1 MRRDTYVCL
10 LLRLRAVFFAN
21 PSAKGPS
28 VSNKQKK
35 ITVLLDQAEFDRFD
49 RFCNDRGFKKST
61 LLVRL
66 IREFLASEIDD
77 KDQFLPLFDD
87 ADSGRRKSE

>member
-1 MRRDTYVCL
+1 MRRSTHLCL
-10 LLRLRAVFFAN
+10 LMRLRAVFFADSN
-21 PSAKGPS
+21 AKGPN

-49 RFCNDRGFKKST
+49 RFCSERGFKKST

-66 IREFLASEIDD
+66 IREFLAREIDD
-77 KDQFLPLFDD
+77 KEQFLPLFDD
-87 ADSGRRKSE
+87 AGSRRRKSE